1 MQKQIIMKKLLYL
14 LALILLLASCDQ
26 VVFPE
31 PQPQKVKAMSEMPAE
46 LQGVYLD
53 QDGDSLFVFEHS
65 FSYYSDNYTDF
76 NSVYLSDSLV
86 LKSYKKRYFLNISTT
101 ITEQIY
107 WLTYIIE
114 AKNDGSFL
122 DVYAMDPGDIVK
134 LAKLDEITSKVM
146 DIEGETDYY
155 LFDPSKRDYKKII
168 SDTIFT
174 KMISFRKI
182 SALK

>member
-1 MQKQIIMKKLLYL
+1 MKKLLYL

-26 VVFPE
+26 VIFPE
-31 PQPQKVKAMSEMPAE
+31 PQPQKVKTMTEMPAE
-46 LQGVYLD
+46 IQGVYLD
-53 QDGDSLFVFEHS
+53 QDGDSLFVFEQS

-86 LKSYKKRYFLNISTT
+86 LKSYKKRYFISISTH
-101 ITEQIY
+101 INEQVY

-114 AKNDGSFL
+114 AKNDGRVL
-122 DVYAMDPGDIVK
+122 DIYTMDPGDIVK
-134 LAKLDEITSKVM
+134 LAKLEEITSKVM

-155 LFDPSKRDYKKII
+155 LFNPSKKDYKKII

-174 KMISFRKI
+174 KMISFQKI
-182 SALK
+182 STLK